1 MAARL
6 SLHGVRVV
14 PVLVCML
21 LALPVGCDVDASRHN
36 PATPRRNATAPT
48 TPTAPA
54 TSAARDGVT
63 PRTLRRAPVPC
74 PSKQTRVTMHDITAV
89 SRGRKVADA
98 PPDVVVSSA
107 GTATVAWSLQS
118 GGIRTAEDPPA
129 PADPQDPRYGASSS
143 AGFPHFND
151 YLSIDAA
158 DRQTLVYN
166 EDVTDGRSKPFVDV
180 IGSDRTPGAAWSSSP
195 ATVMH
200 RARADLTQL
209 AVSPSGAA
217 VVMWQK
223 QPDVRNQPVYLS
235 YRNAAGGRWTTPER
249 APVAQAWAP
258 HVGID
263 DAGRVLLVY
272 DRLLFPNPGVLA
284 IRRTATGRW
293 EKLQHVGGPSTEAF
307 GMAVSAGGAA
317 VVTYGVVYDAGRPIG
332 PQFTSWMS
340 PDGTWTAPVQQPEGP
355 PFGLVAGAVDMDAK
369 GRALIAGWNGTNLVG
384 RWSRTDGRWNKPFV
398 LAARVP
404 NPRYFSLEVE
414 VNRRGDALVVW
425 GAKGRAEQLWVRYQ
439 LAGEPWTKP
448 LQVTQGDNPPQW
460 LSAAIGECGH
470 SAIAWTTRDKGQI
483 QVRRTTP
490 TP

>member
-1 MAARL
+1 
-6 SLHGVRVV
+6 
-14 PVLVCML
+14 
-21 LALPVGCDVDASRHN
+21 
-36 PATPRRNATAPT
+36 
-48 TPTAPA
+48 
-54 TSAARDGVT
+54 
-63 PRTLRRAPVPC
+63 
-74 PSKQTRVTMHDITAV
+74 MHDITAV